1 MFHFLHCHLPVNR
14 GMGCL
19 AARLLAAAEAAA
31 ELAASLL
38 TTTETHL
45 GLGLGGLSHCQHIEV
60 ESAIDIGGNAYG
72 LLSDDAVLNGDL
84 HGGLLL
90 GSLGSGHID
99 GLSWFGDGKR
109 GGDL

>member
-45 GLGLGGLSHCQHIEV
+45 GLGLGG
-60 ESAIDIGGNAYG
+60 G